1 MAIDDQINNDLL
13 NKSLIHSLIERC
25 ECLWKHTV
33 TRVCGPTTSTIEAI
47 QLLEWS
53 AREPFMFPHRSARIF
68 KKRLAGNQ
76 NSYKATCGPILLIVY
91 CGSSPR

>member
-47 QLLEWS
+47 
-53 AREPFMFPHRSARIF
+53 
-68 KKRLAGNQ
+68 
-76 NSYKATCGPILLIVY
+76 
-91 CGSSPR
+91 